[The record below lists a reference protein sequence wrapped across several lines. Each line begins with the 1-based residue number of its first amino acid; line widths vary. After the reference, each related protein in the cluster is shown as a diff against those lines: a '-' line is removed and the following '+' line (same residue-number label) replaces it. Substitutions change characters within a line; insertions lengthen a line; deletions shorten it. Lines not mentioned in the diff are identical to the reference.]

1 MGLQHFL
8 TNYQRDYLKQL
19 ILECEVQRFTRQE
32 SLAYI
37 HAKLKIP
44 ISDSYMD
51 RTKRI
56 VKKRLIQK
64 LQHLRE
70 HRVAYIEQFFCRIA
84 EIEKLQKEAWA
95 VYHVNQ
101 NKPYVQMDC
110 LRELHQLTITLGNLY
125 EILPAF
131 TGQSLVTYE
140 DNIPTYARMV
150 TEETRSL
157 SNPTKEDSPTTS
169 Q

>member
-56 VKKRLIQK
+56 VKKSLIQK
-64 LQHLRE
+64 LQYLRE
-70 HRVAYIEQFFCRIA
+70 HIEQFFRRIA

-95 VYHVNQ
+95 VYHANQ

-110 LRELHQLTITLGNLY
+110 ILELHQLTITLGNLY

-140 DNIPTYARMV
+140 DNIPAYTRMV
-150 TEETRSL
+150 TEDTRSMCDE
-157 SNPTKEDSPTTS
+157 SNKRG
-169 Q
+169 